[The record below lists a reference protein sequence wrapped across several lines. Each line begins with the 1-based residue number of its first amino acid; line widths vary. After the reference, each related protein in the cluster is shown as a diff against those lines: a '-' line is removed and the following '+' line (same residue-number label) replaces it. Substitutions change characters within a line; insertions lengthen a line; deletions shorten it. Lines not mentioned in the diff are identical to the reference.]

1 MAPKKK
7 VKPSEPNP
15 GDRPLFAQRS
25 QWMSNNI
32 RANTVNSKILND
44 LLMPALT
51 YLKNLD
57 IFKDWDA
64 PQVLQIKTK
73 DEKENGQ
80 LGAFMAPFDK
90 KSCMQSLQNSGKYI
104 CALPLPYFN
113 LQYSPT
119 PGVRLSKGQID
130 EAVADDD
137 FTYKVW
143 PMQKVAVCSDEDK
156 FTDLT
161 LISPEEPRIAHIVN
175 FAQRHEICKIT
186 AND

>member
-7 VKPSEPNP
+7 DKPSDSNP
-15 GDRPLFAQRS
+15 DDDTLLFATRS
-25 QWMSNNI
+25 QWLSDNI
-32 RANTVNSKILND
+32 KANAVNSKILND
-44 LLMPALT
+44 LLMPTLT
-51 YLKNLD
+51 YLKELD

-64 PQVLQIKTK
+64 PLPLQLKTN
-73 DEKENGQ
+73 DCKENGQ

-104 CALPLPYFN
+104 CAIPLPLFN

-156 FTDLT
+156 SQTSL
-161 LISPEEPRIAHIVN
+161 
-175 FAQRHEICKIT
+175 
-186 AND
+186 